1 MIIQSRLQSASYL
14 SKSLLPR
21 HVTSPECPRRV
32 WRKHR
37 ATASRLIR
45 KKAWIWLFPPWLG
58 RGPQCIQLVLPR
70 LSSSE
75 WGQAPALPSTKT
87 LSIGSNAFGTSVEQD
102 NPTQEEHGK
111 YLSAYILLL
120 SQRPLMLVTCQPLM
134 PASLSEILEMGVI
147 GLTNLFSFHWIPTY
161 DFAIWI
167 EFCILEKCFLLNSKY
182 DTENNQVFSIIS
194 ITELGMLRFM
204 KFTSVV

>member
-1 MIIQSRLQSASYL
+1 MHTKPTSTEPFKEKSSSMIIQSRLQSASYL

-45 KKAWIWLFPPWLG
+45 KKAWIWLFPPRLG

-75 WGQAPALPSTKT
+75 WGQAPALLSTKT
-87 LSIGSNAFGTSVEQD
+87 LSTGSNAFGTSVEQD

-134 PASLSEILEMGVI
+134 PHSLRSWRW
-147 GLTNLFSFHWIPTY
+147 GL
-161 DFAIWI
+161 
-167 EFCILEKCFLLNSKY
+167 
-182 DTENNQVFSIIS
+182 
-194 ITELGMLRFM
+194 LG
-204 KFTSVV
+204 